1 MGRADAG
8 GDGAE
13 RASGAQ
19 QLPCS
24 ANDSLD
30 ETLPSGEHMVDSG
43 TLTALRVAA
52 GTPSEHPPLDP
63 AARAALAA
71 VVGTPTAF
79 RPMPSGVPTPIP
91 AAIAIPA
98 EPPATPLEVAPGAA
112 IGRYVVERKLGS
124 GTMGLVLAA
133 IDPALDRKVALK
145 VVRPDQIGGSTAGRQ
160 RLLRE
165 AQAMARLAHPN
176 VVTVYEVGT
185 FSDHV
190 FVAMEHVAGT
200 TLDEWVK
207 AEKRSLRDIVEAF
220 TSAGRGLAAAHAA
233 GIVHRD
239 FKPANVLISAD
250 RRVRVA
256 DFGLAT
262 TPVAPP
268 DPAPRPI
275 VGPLAKTLSITQT
288 GALLGTPAYMS
299 PEQHQAM
306 PADARADQF
315 SFCVAMY
322 EALYGQLP
330 FAGDGYLAYAN
341 NVIEGAVREAPR
353 GSRVPGRIRRI
364 ILRGMSTDP
373 DRRYPGLRALL
384 ADLDRAM
391 TAPRRRLA
399 LAGAGVLGVGAVAF
413 ALFGPRAAGE
423 GDPCAAADQPAAS
436 LWDAASRDKVGVAI
450 TRAGVPDAAAVF
462 ARVDAAMKQR
472 VAAIRAMRR
481 EACAATEVDRKESP
495 LLLDRRMRCLDRR
508 GDEITAFA
516 KVYGGDTERAV
527 LERSLHAA
535 LTLPPVD
542 QCADKDALMAAV
554 APPDDPAIRAR
565 VDELDRRIAHA
576 EALEKAGKLGDAG
589 KEADAIV
596 VQADKLAYPP
606 IRARAHFNAASI
618 LSALDEYERT
628 VLELRLAAE
637 LAGAAKDDVLLARV
651 WILLYGTIGYHQ
663 SKPAEAKPLDQVA
676 ATAVER
682 AGKSEELRGALE
694 NARGAIALGSGDY
707 VVSAEHFLASH
718 KHYAAA
724 FGPDNPKAADNLIN
738 AGMALEGVPR
748 YPEAREALEKALAI
762 KTKAFGPDHVE
773 VARALKALGGLLDT
787 MEKREEALAAFTRA
801 LRIQEKN
808 LPPDHQSIGNT
819 SSSVGVVLDN
829 LDRSQEALPYHLR
842 AIAVL
847 EKKPKDNQLP
857 LSYALSNLGVSY
869 METERYKDAFKVY
882 QRALA
887 IKEATVGKDHP
898 AVGHTLCQMGTAA
911 RRSGDLVAAQ
921 AYCKRSLATLEKKLG
936 KNHPDLTGPLSS
948 LAEIALDRGRAA
960 EALPLIERARTIS
973 EKSGGGEDT
982 AGYGEALLLH
992 GRVLVALRRAPEGLA
1007 LMGRGLDLMKKY
1019 RSKKKV
1025 IAEAESQ
1032 LARARSGK
1040 KR

>member
-1 MGRADAG
+1 M
-8 GDGAE
+8 
-13 RASGAQ
+13 
-19 QLPCS
+19 
-24 ANDSLD
+24 
-30 ETLPSGEHMVDSG
+30 
-43 TLTALRVAA
+43 
-52 GTPSEHPPLDP
+52 
-63 AARAALAA
+63 
-71 VVGTPTAF
+71 
-79 RPMPSGVPTPIP
+79 
-91 AAIAIPA
+91 
-98 EPPATPLEVAPGAA
+98 APGAT
-112 IGRYVVERKLGS
+112 IGRYLVERQLGS

-165 AQAMARLAHPN
+165 AQAMAKLAHPN

-185 FSDHV
+185 VSDHV

-200 TLDEWVK
+200 TLDEWMK
-207 AEKRSLRDIVEAF
+207 AEKRSLREIIDAF

-250 RRVRVA
+250 GRVRVA

-275 VGPLAKTLSITQT
+275 MGPLAKTLSITQT

-299 PEQHQAM
+299 PEQHQAR

-330 FAGDGYLAYAN
+330 FAGEGYLAYAN
-341 NVIEGAVREAPR
+341 NVIDGAVREAPR

-364 ILRGMSTDP
+364 LLRGLSIDP

-399 LAGAGVLGVGAVAF
+399 LAGAGLLGAGAVAF
-413 ALFGPRAAGE
+413 ALFGPRAAGT
-423 GDPCAAADQPAAS
+423 GDPCASADQPAAS
-436 LWDAASRDKVGVAI
+436 LWSASARDQVKAAF
-450 TRAGVPDAAAVF
+450 TRAGVPDAAGVF
-462 ARVDAAMKQR
+462 ARIDAAMNGR
-472 VAAIRAMRR
+472 VASIRTMRR
-481 EACAATEVDRKESP
+481 DVCVATEVDRKESP

-508 GDEITAFA
+508 SDEITAFA
-516 KVYGGDTERAV
+516 AVYGRDTERSV
-527 LERSLHAA
+527 LDRALQAA
-535 LTLPPVD
+535 LTLPPID
-542 QCADKDALMAAV
+542 QCADRDALMAAV
-554 APPDDPAIRAR
+554 APPDDPAVRAR
-565 VDELDRRIAHA
+565 VDELDRRIAHST
-576 EALEKAGKLGDAG
+576 ALESAGKLADAG
-589 KEADAIV
+589 VEAQAV
-596 VQADKLAYPP
+596 VAEADKLTYAP
-606 IRARAHFNAASI
+606 IRARAHFNAAHV
-618 LSALDEYERT
+618 LSVLNEYEKT
-628 VLELRLAAE
+628 VAELRVAAE
-637 LAGAAKDDVLLARV
+637 LAGAAKDDELLARI
-651 WILLYGTIGYHQ
+651 WILQYGTIGYHQ
-663 SKPAEAKPLDQVA
+663 NKPAEARPLDQVA
-676 ATAVER
+676 AAAVER
-682 AGKSEELRGALE
+682 AGKSQELRGALE

-707 VVSAEHFLASH
+707 VVSSQHFLAAVE
-718 KHYAAA
+718 HYGAA
-724 FGPDNPKAADNLIN
+724 FGADSPKVADNLIN

-762 KTKAFGPDHVE
+762 KTRAFGADHLE
-773 VARALKALGGLLDT
+773 VAKGLKALGGLLDT
-787 MEKREEALAAFTRA
+787 MEKREEALAAFSRA

-808 LPPDHQSIGNT
+808 LPPDHQSLGNT

-847 EKKPKDNQLP
+847 EKKPKDNQLA
-857 LSYALSNLGVSY
+857 LAYALSNLGVSY
-869 METERYKDAFKVY
+869 METERYKDAFEVH

-898 AVGHTLCQMGTAA
+898 SVGHTLCQMGTAA

-921 AYCKRSLATLEKKLG
+921 AYCKRALATLEKKLG

-948 LAEIALDRGRAA
+948 LAEIALERGRAA
-960 EALPLIERARTIS
+960 EALPLIERARTIG

-992 GRVLVALRRAPEGLA
+992 GRVLVALRPAPEGLA
-1007 LMGRGLDLMKKY
+1007 LMGRGLGLMKKHG
-1019 RSKKKV
+1019 SKKKV